1 MIKQRVPR
9 GYGKIAIRTRNGRV
23 VLPSPV
29 KGPRTINAGLFAQ
42 LTPEQQKTAL
52 RCKPKQTVMV
62 RGRAYWRA
70 QAEIQR
76 ERISRLADLM
86 LEPSADLKPG
96 VATFLGEL
104 LTQQD
109 LDAAYDISVKRMRI
123 NRLADEILSPE
134 GIYLAGFVPG
144 QMVFLGE
151 RLTQQDLDAA
161 YLIVRKRLQKKY
173 REREESK
180 MTPVRLI
187 GRDKATGKLHQAM
200 RAENDPMRWRWLA
213 LDCNGEDDPI
223 TYGDFV
229 MEFDNIETAP
239 QQPPA
244 TTTPTMIR
252 G

>member
-1 MIKQRVPR
+1 MTKQRVPR

-52 RCKPKQTVMV
+52 RRKPKQTVMV

-70 QAEIQR
+70 QAEIQC
-76 ERISRLADLM
+76 ERISRLADIM
-86 LEPSADLKPG
+86 LDPYAVGGDGSTLLLSDLKVG
-96 VATFLGEL
+96 VTTFLGEL
-104 LTQQD
+104 LTQRD
-109 LDAAYDISVKRMRI
+109 LDAAH
-123 NRLADEILSPE
+123 
-134 GIYLAGFVPG
+134 
-144 QMVFLGE
+144 
-151 RLTQQDLDAA
+151 
-161 YLIVRKRLQKKY
+161 LIVRKRLQKKY

-244 TTTPTMIR
+244 TTTPTMVR

>member
-1 MIKQRVPR
+1 MTKQRVPR

-52 RCKPKQTVMV
+52 RRKPKQTVMV
-62 RGRAYWRA
+62 RGRAYWRV

-76 ERISRLADLM
+76 ERISRLVDIM
-86 LEPSADLKPG
+86 LDPDPYAVGGDGSSPLLLSDLKVG
-96 VATFLGEL
+96 VTTFLGEL
-104 LTQQD
+104 LTQRD
-109 LDAAYDISVKRMRI
+109 LDAAH
-123 NRLADEILSPE
+123 
-134 GIYLAGFVPG
+134 
-144 QMVFLGE
+144 
-151 RLTQQDLDAA
+151 
-161 YLIVRKRLQKKY
+161 LIVRKRLQKKY

-187 GRDKATGKLHQAM
+187 GRDKTTGKLHQAM

-244 TTTPTMIR
+244 TTTPTMVR

>member
-1 MIKQRVPR
+1 MTKQRVPR

-52 RCKPKQTVMV
+52 RRKPKQTVMV
-62 RGRAYWRA
+62 RGRAYWRV

-76 ERISRLADLM
+76 ERISRLVDIM
-86 LEPSADLKPG
+86 LDPDPYSVGGDGSSPLLLSDLKVG
-96 VATFLGEL
+96 VTTFLGEL

-109 LDAAYDISVKRMRI
+109 LDAAH
-123 NRLADEILSPE
+123 
-134 GIYLAGFVPG
+134 
-144 QMVFLGE
+144 
-151 RLTQQDLDAA
+151 
-161 YLIVRKRLQKKY
+161 LIVRKRLQKKY

-187 GRDKATGKLHQAM
+187 GRDKTTGKLHQAM

-244 TTTPTMIR
+244 TTTPTMVR